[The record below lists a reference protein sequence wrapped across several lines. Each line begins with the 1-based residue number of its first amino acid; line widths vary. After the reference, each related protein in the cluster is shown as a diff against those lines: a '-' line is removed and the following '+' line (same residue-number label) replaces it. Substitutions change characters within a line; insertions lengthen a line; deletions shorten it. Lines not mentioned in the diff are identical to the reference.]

1 VNQGVTTVKKAV
13 LVSTAVMLM
22 MAAAPQAQQAQQA
35 QQDRPVDGQR
45 RRNQIRLLEGV
56 LARAVG
62 LGAEEVAGQMQRLDP
77 TMAVMTGRAR
87 ARGFVLEGHGVFF
100 DVEIPALRQ
109 SVIWSLVTSQRDSQ
123 IARSLDAMRRALSTL
138 PPQEPAGQRAQQEL
152 QNLQRIV
159 GPPARMPNQEVGAAT
174 AEATPVSEMR
184 PLIPTALLDDPNAHY
199 TDAVKRQLVD
209 AMLEHSLPMDLGPD
223 EWLIVAARDGEGPI
237 APGEIYDPQTIVLRV
252 KGSDLAIYAA
262 DRSRRDEIRGKV
274 QVRVF

>member
-1 VNQGVTTVKKAV
+1 VKKAV
-13 LVSTAVMLM
+13 FGSMASIAVMLM
-22 MAAAPQAQQAQQA
+22 MMSVVPHAQQE
-35 QQDRPVDGQR
+35 RPADQQR

-123 IARSLDAMRRALSTL
+123 IARSLEAMRRALSTL
-138 PPQEPAGQRAQQEL
+138 PPQEPGGQRAQQEL
-152 QNLQRIV
+152 QNLQRMI
-159 GPPARMPNQEVGAAT
+159 GPVPARMPSQDVGAAT
-174 AEATPVSEMR
+174 TAEATTVADTR